1 VISLRQRRT
10 ARSYTARVCFP
21 RKGENTMRRTLT
33 LASIALV
40 SAILAIWGTTGIVAT
55 SPTKVSAAS
64 SIDVMQ
70 MMRDAKNLPEQQFDA
85 N

>member
-1 VISLRQRRT
+1 
-10 ARSYTARVCFP
+10 
-21 RKGENTMRRTLT
+21 MRRTLT

-40 SAILAIWGTTGIVAT
+40 ASTLAIWGTTGIVAT
-55 SPTKVSAAS
+55 APTKVSAAS